1 MLPLTHVAQGSIP
14 TPIVK
19 YREWSTVNGTLAGF
33 FFEFRLRRL
42 SMKVDV
48 TGVAFIAGEV
58 VRTGGEN
65 AMVPL

>member
-1 MLPLTHVAQGSIP
+1 
-14 TPIVK
+14 VK
-19 YREWSTVNGTLAGF
+19 YREWSTVNGTLAGN

-48 TGVAFIAGEV
+48 TGVAFIAGVV